1 MRRSDLLA
9 KAVCHSALMSAESTP
24 SSERRPEQA
33 RSHNDCAHLTGIGFS
48 QFCLDTDMTQRCN
61 SYYTA
66 TLNQDTDYPTLQGRH
81 RVDVVIIGGGFTGV
95 ATAVELAEKGLK
107 VAIVESHK
115 IGWGATGRNGG
126 QVTGSLSGDE
136 AMRKQMRRSIG
147 DEVDDFIWN
156 LRWRG
161 HQIIQQRVEK
171 YGIAC
176 DLKHGHLHAAY
187 KPAHMVGLRKD
198 YEEAV
203 HRGMGDEVSL
213 LDRSQVRDL
222 LQSDLYHGAIKNT
235 RNMHLHPLNLC
246 IGEARA
252 AESLGALIFENS
264 EVLEIIHGDGLHKSP
279 GVRTAHGQIDASQV
293 LLAGD
298 VYHKLEPGK
307 LKGKI
312 FPAMGGIVTTAP
324 LGDLAEQINPED
336 LAVYDCRFVLDYYRL
351 TADGRLL
358 FGGGAN
364 YSGKDSR
371 DIAAELR
378 PCIEQTFPA
387 LKGVA
392 IDYQWSCAMGIVINR
407 IPQLGK
413 LSDNV
418 WYCQGYSG
426 HGIATTH
433 IMGEIMGRA
442 ITGKLEQFDTFAA
455 CQHIR
460 VPMGD
465 LLGNPMLAAGM
476 WYYQMLERLR

>member
-1 MRRSDLLA
+1 
-9 KAVCHSALMSAESTP
+9 
-24 SSERRPEQA
+24 
-33 RSHNDCAHLTGIGFS
+33 
-48 QFCLDTDMTQRCN
+48 MTERCN

-81 RVDVVIIGGGFTGV
+81 TVDVVIIGGGFTGV

-107 VAIVESHK
+107 VAIVESNK

-126 QVTGSLSGDE
+126 QVTGSLSGDG
-136 AMRKQMRRSIG
+136 AMRKQMRAKLG
-147 DEVDDFIWN
+147 DEVDDFIWH

-161 HQIIQQRVEK
+161 HEIIKQRVEK
-171 YGIAC
+171 YAIKC

-187 KPAHMVGLRKD
+187 KPSHMPDLRND

-203 HRGMGDEVSL
+203 RRGLGDEVSL

-264 EVLEIIHGDGLHKSP
+264 EVLEIIHGDKP
-279 GVRTAHGQIDASQV
+279 GIRTAHGQIDAKQV
-293 LLAGD
+293 MLAGD

-324 LGDLAEQINPED
+324 LGDLAKQINPED

-371 DIAAELR
+371 DIAGELR

-387 LKGVA
+387 LKGVQ

-433 IMGEIMGRA
+433 IMGEIMSRA
-442 ITGKLEQFDTFAA
+442 ITGQMEQFDTFAA

-476 WYYQMLERLR
+476 WYYQMLEKLR

>member
-1 MRRSDLLA
+1 
-9 KAVCHSALMSAESTP
+9 
-24 SSERRPEQA
+24 
-33 RSHNDCAHLTGIGFS
+33 
-48 QFCLDTDMTQRCN
+48 MTQRCS

-66 TLNQDTDYPTLQGRH
+66 TLTQETDYPSLEGHH

-95 ATAVELAEKGLK
+95 ATAVELAEKGLS

-126 QVTGSLSGDE
+126 QVTGSLSGDK
-136 AMRKQMRRSIG
+136 AMRKQMRRTIG
-147 DEVDDFIWN
+147 EDVDQFIWDS
-156 LRWRG
+156 RWRG
-161 HQIIQQRVEK
+161 HHIIKQRVEK
-171 YGIAC
+171 YGISC

-187 KPAHMVGLRKD
+187 KPSHMAGLRED

-203 HRGMGDEVSL
+203 RRGMGEEVAL
-213 LDRSQVRDL
+213 LDRNQVVKL
-222 LQSDLYHGAIKNT
+222 LDSDLYHGAVKNM

-264 EVLEIIHGDGLHKSP
+264 EVLEIIHGTSP
-279 GVRTAHGQIDASQV
+279 GVRTARGRIDASQV

-298 VYHKLEPGK
+298 VYHRLEPGK
-307 LKGKI
+307 LGGKI

-324 LGDLAEQINPED
+324 LGNLARQINCED

-351 TADGRLL
+351 TSDGRLL

-371 DIAAELR
+371 DIAAELL
-378 PCIEQTFPA
+378 PCIERTFPA
-387 LKGVA
+387 LKGVK
-392 IDYQWSCAMGIVINR
+392 IDFQWSCAMGIVVNR

-426 HGIATTH
+426 HGIATSH
-433 IMGEIMGRA
+433 VMGEIMSKA
-442 ITGKLEQFDTFAA
+442 ITGQLEQFDTFAA

-460 VPMGD
+460 VPMGQ
-465 LLGNPMLAAGM
+465 LLGSPMLAAGM
-476 WYYQMLERLR
+476 WYYQMLEKLR

>member
-1 MRRSDLLA
+1 MTA
-9 KAVCHSALMSAESTP
+9 AFNPVTPAAE
-24 SSERRPEQA
+24 
-33 RSHNDCAHLTGIGFS
+33 
-48 QFCLDTDMTQRCN
+48 RCP
-61 SYYTA
+61 SYYSA
-66 TLNQDTDYPTLQGRH
+66 TLNDETAYPPLQGQVS
-81 RVDVVIIGGGFTGV
+81 VDVVIIGGGFTGV
-95 ATAVELAEKGLK
+95 ASAVELAEKGLK
-107 VAIVESHK
+107 VALVESHK

-136 AMRKQMRRSIG
+136 AMRKQMRRTLG
-147 DEVDDFIWN
+147 DEVDDFIWQ

-161 HQIIQQRVEK
+161 HRIIRQRVDK
-171 YGIAC
+171 YAIAC

-187 KPAHMVGLRKD
+187 KPSHLAGLRAD

-203 HRGMGDEVSL
+203 RRGMGDEVSL
-213 LDRSQVRDL
+213 LDQQQLREVLDSP
-222 LQSDLYHGAIKNT
+222 LYHGAIKNT
-235 RNMHLHPLNLC
+235 RNLHLHPLNLC

-252 AESLGALIFENS
+252 AESLGALIFEHS
-264 EVLEIIHGDGLHKSP
+264 EVLQIVHGERP
-279 GVRTAHGQIDASQV
+279 AVITAQGRIDARQV

-298 VYHKLEPGK
+298 VYHKLEPK
-307 LKGKI
+307 QLKGKI

-324 LGDLAEQINPED
+324 LGDLAKRLNPQD
-336 LAVYDCRFVLDYYRL
+336 LAVYDCRFVLDYYRM

-371 DIAAELR
+371 DIAGELR
-378 PCIEQTFPA
+378 PCIERTFPA
-387 LKGVA
+387 LKGAA
-392 IDYQWSCAMGIVINR
+392 IDFQWSCAMGIVINR

-426 HGIATTH
+426 HGIATSH
-433 IMGEIMGRA
+433 IMGEIMAQA
-442 ITGKLEQFDTFAA
+442 ITGHLGDYDTFAA

-460 VPMGD
+460 VPFGD
-465 LLGNPMLAAGM
+465 QLGNPMLAAGM